1 VIFQMVNIII
11 LYLLTAHMMACA
23 WYFTAA
29 IEDASPEWPPV
40 DGDFKSCLDGS
51 EDDAPVTWLTKAGIL
66 CSDNGVKYMAAFY
79 FATMTITTVGYGDI
93 AADTTAEQ
101 AVASVMMFLGAVF
114 FGYLVST
121 TTIFLE
127 KVSQGKQELEA
138 YHQKVEVANAFVAAR
153 KVPKRL
159 VKKVSRYYSNVWSKA
174 SKLREEGQ
182 ILQELPFPLRA
193 SLAEHITMPLAND
206 VPSLSH
212 ISQRHWIHISRRFR
226 PEWYPG
232 GAFIAHPDGH
242 GSGQGLSK
250 EMDSLWLLERGE
262 VACVKKGE
270 KNSSLVG
277 PEVFGTSLILRILD
291 PDFPLETEA
300 NTYLSTT
307 PVWLWRVNKE
317 YLQAYFSE
325 NPSAL
330 VEFCEG
336 ALMDELQT
344 KIQGIDSRR
353 SDGLFDK
360 ILRMKENLPPEE
372 EKEAESTVSTR
383 AIKM

>member
-1 VIFQMVNIII
+1 
-11 LYLLTAHMMACA
+11 
-23 WYFTAA
+23 
-29 IEDASPEWPPV
+29 
-40 DGDFKSCLDGS
+40 
-51 EDDAPVTWLTKAGIL
+51 
-66 CSDNGVKYMAAFY
+66 
-79 FATMTITTVGYGDI
+79 
-93 AADTTAEQ
+93 
-101 AVASVMMFLGAVF
+101 
-114 FGYLVST
+114 
-121 TTIFLE
+121 
-127 KVSQGKQELEA
+127 
-138 YHQKVEVANAFVAAR
+138 
-153 KVPKRL
+153 
-159 VKKVSRYYSNVWSKA
+159 
-174 SKLREEGQ
+174 
-182 ILQELPFPLRA
+182 
-193 SLAEHITMPLAND
+193 
-206 VPSLSH
+206 
-212 ISQRHWIHISRRFR
+212 
-226 PEWYPG
+226 
-232 GAFIAHPDGH
+232 
-242 GSGQGLSK
+242 
-250 EMDSLWLLERGE
+250 MDSLWLLERGE

-277 PEVFGTSLILRILD
+277 PEVFGTSLILRMLD

-317 YLQAYFSE
+317 YLQAYISE